1 MFFASFLGLLLSAGA
16 RAQYPTGGAGACPQ
30 PRLGMVQAGLILFP
44 MLHRFVSPSS
54 SVLSDMAHSLGFP
67 ERSGD
72 VMAPDSSC
80 RITHTRD
87 KQYGSR
93 CIQYPTKIIEN
104 LRKRV
109 PKTKKIFIFAPFDS
123 PVARWGQKQKTV

>member
-1 MFFASFLGLLLSAGA
+1 MSLEFDVFFASFLGLLLSAGA
-16 RAQYPTGGAGACPQ
+16 RTQYPAGGAGACPQ

-44 MLHRFVSPSS
+44 LLHRFVSSSS
-54 SVLSDMAHSLGFP
+54 SVLSDMAHSLGFS

-80 RITHTRD
+80 RIPHTRD

-93 CIQYPTKIIEN
+93 CMQYPTKITEN
-104 LRKRV
+104 IRKG
-109 PKTKKIFIFAPFDS
+109 FL
-123 PVARWGQKQKTV
+123 